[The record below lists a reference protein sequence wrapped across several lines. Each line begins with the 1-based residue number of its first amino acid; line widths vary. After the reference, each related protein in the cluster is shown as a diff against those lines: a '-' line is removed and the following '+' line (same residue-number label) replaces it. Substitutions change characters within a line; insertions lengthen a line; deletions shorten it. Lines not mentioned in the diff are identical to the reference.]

1 MAILQVHSIALK
13 SNSCTNRYPT
23 RFHERSPRRRRNYVD
38 RRLGIKVLRWPS
50 TQPSRS
56 NAGVRCTSAILTA
69 RASAAPARTLTD
81 CNASAS
87 FEVLISACT
96 APGNPPSTLGPQ
108 TLAWKTPVEALDQ
121 LSINKPRVATTPLNP
136 ANEPSRFIAKS
147 SPLPAWSAQ
156 WADVVTHMITSRRPR
171 CRGLGGRGVLP
182 AAAAVQN
189 MNNPKSANPSDFWR
203 RIGF

>member
-1 MAILQVHSIALK
+1 MHESIPDTISRTITTSPEKLRRSSTWDQGAEMAQHAALK
-13 SNSCTNRYPT
+13 IK
-23 RFHERSPRRRRNYVD
+23 RRRALYFCD
-38 RRLGIKVLRWPS
+38 PHS
-50 TQPSRS
+50 PCQ
-56 NAGVRCTSAILTA
+56 RCTSEDINGLQRQCFLRGTDLGVH
-69 RASAAPARTLTD
+69 SAWQ
-81 CNASAS
+81 
-87 FEVLISACT
+87 
-96 APGNPPSTLGPQ
+96 PPSTLGPQ